1 METSNYS
8 PLGPARAGTDGD
20 SGIVYNTTI
29 KIDPQIEK
37 EWTDWQKNE
46 QIPEVMAT
54 GLFSDYKFF
63 RLLEQDE
70 TEGVTYVIQ
79 YFSSSFEH
87 YKKYIDEFATLF
99 NEKSF
104 AKWSDR
110 FISFHTVMEI
120 VN

>member
-8 PLGPARAGTDGD
+8 PLGDG
-20 SGIVYNTTI
+20 GIVYNTTI
-29 KIDPQIEK
+29 KIGPQIEK
-37 EWTDWQKNE
+37 EWIDWEKNE
-46 QIPEVMAT
+46 HIPEVMAT
-54 GLFSDYKFF
+54 GLFSDHKFF

-79 YFSSSFEH
+79 YFSSSLEH
-87 YKKYIDEFATLF
+87 YKRYIDEFAKLLD
-99 NEKSF
+99 EKSF
-104 AKWSDR
+104 AKWSDQ